1 MKEITVIEDDELFFP
16 DWELVG
22 KTLNIKVNI
31 FRGLDEFEQFFDFG
45 LLNKQLGFFIDYDL
59 GTYDSITVN
68 IAKRLKNKYEFS
80 GPVSLITIYDT
91 LKKNHD
97 MIVDEYYDFKLDK
110 KEDLKIKNIDKIKT
124 ILGISK

>member
-45 LLNKQLGFFIDYDL
+45 LLNKQL
-59 GTYDSITVN
+59 
-68 IAKRLKNKYEFS
+68 
-80 GPVSLITIYDT
+80 
-91 LKKNHD
+91 
-97 MIVDEYYDFKLDK
+97 
-110 KEDLKIKNIDKIKT
+110 
-124 ILGISK
+124 